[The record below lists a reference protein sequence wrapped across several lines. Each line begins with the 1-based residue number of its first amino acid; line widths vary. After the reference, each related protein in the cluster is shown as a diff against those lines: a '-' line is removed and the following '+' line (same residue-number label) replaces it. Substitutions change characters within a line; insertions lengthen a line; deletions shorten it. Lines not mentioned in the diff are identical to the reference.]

1 MAAIQVFSCL
11 VGWERLGSLTPKS
24 YVSFSSY
31 FLCLQQ
37 FVFLYVYVTNY
48 SGSYPQTVVDNKCKY
63 YPFILSITYPY
74 IEDLSKTQESRN
86 LLVLGSYRKELKRK
100 TEADLMHK
108 ECGNFCQIIKIQ
120 QNIGF
125 NPL

>member
-1 MAAIQVFSCL
+1 ML
-11 VGWERLGSLTPKS
+11 VLAVISFVCSSL
-24 YVSFSSY
+24 
-31 FLCLQQ
+31 

-48 SGSYPQTVVDNKCKY
+48 SGSYPQTVVDNKYKY

-100 TEADLMHK
+100 TEIDLMHK
-108 ECGNFCQIIKIQ
+108 ECGNFCQIFKIQ